1 MQTQKKIHWTSLNS
15 LCILVHVIYFS
26 SLKCRFS
33 ICYSRISDEGKAIET
48 KKMHYKNSFV
58 AYFLAQ

>member
-48 KKMHYKNSFV
+48 KKN
-58 AYFLAQ
+58 AL